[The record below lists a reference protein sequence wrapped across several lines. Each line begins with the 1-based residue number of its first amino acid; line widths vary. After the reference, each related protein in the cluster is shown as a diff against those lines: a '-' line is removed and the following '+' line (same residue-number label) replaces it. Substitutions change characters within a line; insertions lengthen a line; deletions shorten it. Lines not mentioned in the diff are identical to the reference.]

1 MKLVPRRFQVPC
13 LLAAVALGSGCLTT
27 GGGASLQSDLDDI
40 QQQLWRVQKDTAALH
55 EKMDEIQTES
65 ETRPQMDPV
74 LFPEIDA
81 GNRMDSFQNDIQI
94 LRRRIDEMNFRMDT
108 IVQEIRDTRTRLSV
122 LSDGA
127 PGESNSP
134 IPDRPGEG
142 GIVPGT
148 GNGAVNPE
156 ELYQNAYADYSKGNY
171 LLAVLGFREYVRR
184 FPDSELADNAQYWV
198 GESYFSSGDYEKA
211 ILAFDELVSRFP
223 NGDRLPTAYL
233 KKGMSYLEEN
243 RTPRGVLDLQFLVR
257 NFPTTDEAR
266 QAREQLRR
274 LGLAEN

>member
-1 MKLVPRRFQVPC
+1 MKVVPQRFLVPC
-13 LLAAVALGSGCLTT
+13 LLAAGALSSGCLTT

-55 EKMDEIQTES
+55 EKMDEIQRES
-65 ETRPQMDPV
+65 ETRPQINPV
-74 LFPEIDA
+74 LLPEVDS
-81 GNRMDSFQNDIQI
+81 GNRMDSFQNDLQI
-94 LRRRIDEMNFRMDT
+94 LRRRIDEMNFRMDA
-108 IVQEIRDTRTRLSV
+108 IVQEIRDTRLQLSM

-127 PGESNSP
+127 PGDPNSP
-134 IPDRPGEG
+134 IPATPGEG
-142 GIVPGT
+142 KMVSGPGS
-148 GNGAVNPE
+148 GAVDPE

-171 LLAVLGFREYVRR
+171 QLAVLGFREYVRR

-211 ILAFDELVSRFP
+211 IRAFDELVSRFP

-233 KKGMSYLEEN
+233 KKGLSYLEEN
-243 RTPRGVLDLQFLVR
+243 RTPRGVLDLQYLVR

>member
-1 MKLVPRRFQVPC
+1 MVVPRILLVPC
-13 LLAAVALGSGCLTT
+13 LLAAVACSTGCLTT

-40 QQQLWRVQKDTAALH
+40 QQQLWRVQKDSAALH
-55 EKMDEIQTES
+55 EKMDEIQS
-65 ETRPQMDPV
+65 ETRPQNDPM
-74 LFPEIDA
+74 LLPEVDP
-81 GNRMDSFQNDIQI
+81 GNRMDSFQNDLQI
-94 LRRRIDEMNFRMDT
+94 LRRRIDEINFRMDA
-108 IVQEIRDTRTRLSV
+108 IVQEVRDTRLQLSM
-122 LSDGA
+122 LPGGA
-127 PGESNSP
+127 PGGPN
-134 IPDRPGEG
+134 RPMQATPVVGKMVAG
-142 GIVPGT
+142 PGS
-148 GNGAVNPE
+148 GAVDPE

-171 LLAVLGFREYVRR
+171 QLAVLGFREYVRR

-211 ILAFDELVSRFP
+211 ILAFDELVAHFP

-233 KKGMSYLEEN
+233 KKGLSYLEEN
-243 RTPRGVLDLQFLVR
+243 RTPRGVLDLQYLVR

>member
-40 QQQLWRVQKDTAALH
+40 QQQLWRVQKDTATLH
-55 EKMDEIQTES
+55 EKMDEVQRES
-65 ETRPQMDPV
+65 ETRPQNEPA
-74 LFPEIDA
+74 LLPEVDSV
-81 GNRMDSFQNDIQI
+81 NRMDSFQNDLQI
-94 LRRRIDEMNFRMDT
+94 LRRRIDEMNFRMDA
-108 IVQEIRDTRTRLSV
+108 IVQEIRDTRLQLSV

-134 IPDRPGEG
+134 IPARPGDG
-142 GIVPGT
+142 KIVPVS
-148 GNGAVNPE
+148 GAVDPE

-171 LLAVLGFREYVRR
+171 QLAVLGFREYVRR

-243 RTPRGVLDLQFLVR
+243 RTPRGVLDLQYLVR

-266 QAREQLRR
+266 QAREHLRR